1 MSKVSQ
7 REIENGRSAG
17 LQASQTSRRFGDYG
31 FAPRGLRRQGA
42 ARYVGVS
49 PTKFDEWV
57 AQGLMPQPKQEGGVV
72 VWDRLELDAAF
83 DLLPDRP
90 ATAKFNPYAD

>member
-1 MSKVSQ
+1 MSKVSYC
-7 REIENGRSAG
+7 EIESGRSAA
-17 LQASQTSRRFGDYG
+17 LQGGGTPRRFSDYG
-31 FAPRGLRRQGA
+31 FAPRGLRRPA
-42 ARYVGVS
+42 AAHYVGVS

-57 AQGLMPQPKQEGGVV
+57 AERLMPQPKQEGGVV

-83 DLLPDRP
+83 DLLPERP